1 MKGLLAASPKR
12 SNLERHASTRKL
24 VEQPT
29 PEHYESY
36 RILQTPCKKFHGEM
50 QMSSREGPE
59 RNYENNNV
67 SLTTPLTQILKLC
80 KCCIFFKS

>member
-1 MKGLLAASPKR
+1 
-12 SNLERHASTRKL
+12 
-24 VEQPT
+24 
-29 PEHYESY
+29 
-36 RILQTPCKKFHGEM
+36 M

-80 KCCIFFKS
+80 KCYIFFKS